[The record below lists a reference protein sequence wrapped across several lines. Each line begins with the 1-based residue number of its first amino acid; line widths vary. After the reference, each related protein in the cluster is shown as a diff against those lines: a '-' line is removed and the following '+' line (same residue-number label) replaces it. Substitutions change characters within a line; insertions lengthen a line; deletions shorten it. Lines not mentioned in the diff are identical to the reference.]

1 VIGFVDCY
9 SGVSGDMLLGAVVD
23 AGVPLETLRAALA
36 GLSVRDEFQLEAEE
50 VRRAGIRATK
60 VRVVA
65 APGRHHRPF
74 REVRAVVR
82 DAGFPAFERDRA
94 LAVLERLAIA
104 EGHIHGAPP
113 DAVELHEVG
122 AIDSIVDV
130 VGTVLGLSFLGI
142 EELYVSSVPVSTGSI
157 ASSGH
162 RLPAPAPA
170 TLAILAQAGI
180 PTRPFGEGRELV
192 TPTGA
197 AILATLGRV
206 GQPAMIVDRVGY
218 GAGDAD
224 FEWPNVL
231 RLWVGRPSDGGDM
244 AQRAPLGDHV
254 VIETN
259 IDDMNPQ
266 LLAPVGEALLAAG
279 ALDVTVTPVQMK
291 KGRAG
296 VQLSVVAR
304 MDDEARLAE
313 LLLAETTTLGV
324 RVYAVR
330 RHEAGRAFVEV
341 PTPYGSVVVKQKILG
356 GRVVGAMPEFESARA
371 RATETGASLG
381 LVHAAAAAAA
391 GSSGDGQHATDA
403 AENAR
408 SAQDPPATA
417 ALPRRLEGPQAAGVV
432 HFDDVEI
439 DLERQLVR
447 RAGELVQLSR
457 TEWRLL
463 ECLAVNA
470 GRVVVHAELLANL
483 RGPEHLDDRHYLRVS
498 VNRVRRALGVEPG
511 EKGAI
516 RTFKGIGYLLDVD
529 GVASAGPRR
538 LRDQASRSNEV
549 EAVPPLPDPTGRLP
563 RV

>member
-9 SGVSGDMLLGAVVD
+9 SGVSGDMLLGAIVD
-23 AGVPLETLRAALA
+23 AGMPLATLRAALA

-65 APGRHHRPF
+65 APGPHHRPF

-142 EELYVSSVPVSTGSI
+142 EELHVSSVPVSTGSI

-170 TLAILAQAGI
+170 TLAILAEAGI

-197 AILATLGRV
+197 AILATLGWV

-231 RLWVGRPSDGGDM
+231 RLWVGRPAGGGDV
-244 AQRAPLGDHV
+244 AQRPPLGDHV

-279 ALDVTVTPVQMK
+279 ALDVTVTPLQMK

-296 VQLSVVAR
+296 VQVSVVAR
-304 MDDEARLAE
+304 MDDEARLAGI
-313 LLLAETTTLGV
+313 LLAETTTLGV
-324 RVYAVR
+324 RVHAVR
-330 RHEAGRAFVEV
+330 RYEAGRSFVEV
-341 PTPYGSVVVKQKILG
+341 ATPFGPVVVKLKILG
-356 GRVVGAMPEFESARA
+356 GRVVGAMPEFESVRA
-371 RATETGASLG
+371 RATETGVPRAR
-381 LVHAAAAAAA
+381 VHAAAAAAA
-391 GSSGDGQHATDA
+391 ARPAGDAPDAADAVEAAGPAPGTGSATD
-403 AENAR
+403 R
-408 SAQDPPATA
+408 P
-417 ALPRRLEGPQAAGVV
+417 GAAG
-432 HFDDVEI
+432 
-439 DLERQLVR
+439 
-447 RAGELVQLSR
+447 G
-457 TEWRLL
+457 
-463 ECLAVNA
+463 
-470 GRVVVHAELLANL
+470 
-483 RGPEHLDDRHYLRVS
+483 
-498 VNRVRRALGVEPG
+498 
-511 EKGAI
+511 
-516 RTFKGIGYLLDVD
+516 
-529 GVASAGPRR
+529 
-538 LRDQASRSNEV
+538 
-549 EAVPPLPDPTGRLP
+549 
-563 RV
+563 

>member
-1 VIGFVDCY
+1 MIGFVDCY
-9 SGVSGDMLLGAVVD
+9 SGASGDMLLGAVVD
-23 AGVPLETLRAALA
+23 AGVPLATLRAAMS

-50 VRRAGIRATK
+50 VRRAGLRALK

-65 APGRHHRPF
+65 APGHHHRPF

-82 DAGFPAFERDRA
+82 DAGLPAVERDRA

-104 EGHIHGAPP
+104 EGRIHGAPP

-142 EELYVSSVPVSTGSI
+142 EELHVSSVPVSTGSI

-170 TLAILAQAGI
+170 TLAILAEAGI

-231 RLWVGRPSDGGDM
+231 RLWVGRPADGGDV

-279 ALDVTVTPVQMK
+279 ALDVTVTPLQMK

-296 VQLSVVAR
+296 VQVSVVAR
-304 MDDEARLAE
+304 MDDEARLAG

-324 RVYAVR
+324 RV
-330 RHEAGRAFVEV
+330 
-341 PTPYGSVVVKQKILG
+341 
-356 GRVVGAMPEFESARA
+356 
-371 RATETGASLG
+371 
-381 LVHAAAAAAA
+381 
-391 GSSGDGQHATDA
+391 
-403 AENAR
+403 
-408 SAQDPPATA
+408 
-417 ALPRRLEGPQAAGVV
+417 
-432 HFDDVEI
+432 
-439 DLERQLVR
+439 
-447 RAGELVQLSR
+447 
-457 TEWRLL
+457 
-463 ECLAVNA
+463 
-470 GRVVVHAELLANL
+470 
-483 RGPEHLDDRHYLRVS
+483 
-498 VNRVRRALGVEPG
+498 
-511 EKGAI
+511 
-516 RTFKGIGYLLDVD
+516 
-529 GVASAGPRR
+529 
-538 LRDQASRSNEV
+538 
-549 EAVPPLPDPTGRLP
+549 
-563 RV
+563 

>member
-1 VIGFVDCY
+1 LIGFVDCY

-23 AGVPLETLRAALA
+23 AGVPLATLRTALS

-50 VRRAGIRATK
+50 VRRAGIRAMK
-60 VRVVA
+60 IRVVA
-65 APGRHHRPF
+65 PPGHHHRPF
-74 REVRAVVR
+74 HEVRAVVR
-82 DAGFPAFERDRA
+82 DAGLPAVDRDRA

-130 VGTVLGLSFLGI
+130 VGTVVGLSLLGI
-142 EELYVSSVPVSTGSI
+142 DELYVSSVPISTGSI

-170 TLAILAQAGI
+170 TLAILAEAAI

-206 GQPAMIVDRVGY
+206 GQPAMIVERVGY

-231 RLWVGRPSDGGDM
+231 RLWVGRKTDAGD
-244 AQRAPLGDHV
+244 AARRAPFGDHV

-266 LLAPVGEALLAAG
+266 LLAPVGEALLLAG
-279 ALDVTVTPVQMK
+279 ALDVTVTPLQMK

-296 VQLSVVAR
+296 VQVSVVAR
-304 MDDEARLAE
+304 AEDETRLAGI
-313 LLLAETTTLGV
+313 LLAETTTLGV
-324 RVYAVR
+324 RAYAVR
-330 RHEAGRAFVEV
+330 RHEAGRSFVEV
-341 PTPYGSVVVKQKILG
+341 LTPYGPVVVKQKILG
-356 GRVVGAMPEFESARA
+356 GRVVGATPEFESVRA
-371 RATETGASLG
+371 RATEAGAPLG

-391 GSSGDGQHATDA
+391 GLSGDAHDA
-403 AENAR
+403 KEAPEDAE
-408 SAQDPPATA
+408 SSQDPPATA
-417 ALPRRLEGPQAAGVV
+417 ALPGRIEGPRAAGVV

-439 DLERQLVR
+439 DLERQLVTR
-447 RAGELVQLSR
+447 SGELVQMSR

-470 GRVVVHAELLANL
+470 GKVVVHAELLTRL
-483 RGPEHLDDRHYLRVS
+483 RGAESRDDLHYLRVW
-498 VNRVRRALGVEPG
+498 VNRVRRKLGVEPG

-516 RTFKGIGYLLDVD
+516 RTFNGIGYLLDVD
-529 GVASAGPRR
+529 SVASTDPGRHSG
-538 LRDQASRSNEV
+538 QAARPT
-549 EAVPPLPDPTGRLP
+549 EAQAVRLPDPAGRLP
-563 RV
+563 RA

>member
-23 AGVPLETLRAALA
+23 AGVPLATLRAALA

-65 APGRHHRPF
+65 PPGRQHRPF
-74 REVRAVVR
+74 RVVRAVVR
-82 DAGFPAFERDRA
+82 DAGLPAAERDRA

-104 EGHIHGAPP
+104 EGHIHGAPS

-130 VGTVLGLSFLGI
+130 VGTVVGLSILGI
-142 EELYVSSVPVSTGSI
+142 EELHVSSVPVSTGSI
-157 ASSGH
+157 VSSGH

-180 PTRPFGEGRELV
+180 PTRPFGDGRELV

-224 FEWPNVL
+224 LEWPNVL
-231 RLWVGRPSDGGDM
+231 RLWVGRPADGGDVG
-244 AQRAPLGDHV
+244 QRAPLGDHV

-279 ALDVTVTPVQMK
+279 ALDVTVTPLQMK

-296 VQLSVVAR
+296 VQVSVVAR
-304 MDDEARLAE
+304 MDDEARLAR

-324 RVYAVR
+324 RVHAVR
-330 RHEAGRAFVEV
+330 RYEAGRAFVEV
-341 PTPYGSVVVKQKILG
+341 ATPFGPVVVKQKILG
-356 GRVVGAMPEFESARA
+356 GRVVGAMPEFESVRT
-371 RATETGASLG
+371 RATETGVPLAM
-381 LVHAAAAAAA
+381 VHAAAAAAA
-391 GSSGDGQHATDA
+391 GWTGHASDAADTVEAAEPAADIGSATD
-403 AENAR
+403 R
-408 SAQDPPATA
+408 P
-417 ALPRRLEGPQAAGVV
+417 GAAG
-432 HFDDVEI
+432 
-439 DLERQLVR
+439 
-447 RAGELVQLSR
+447 G
-457 TEWRLL
+457 
-463 ECLAVNA
+463 
-470 GRVVVHAELLANL
+470 
-483 RGPEHLDDRHYLRVS
+483 
-498 VNRVRRALGVEPG
+498 
-511 EKGAI
+511 
-516 RTFKGIGYLLDVD
+516 
-529 GVASAGPRR
+529 
-538 LRDQASRSNEV
+538 
-549 EAVPPLPDPTGRLP
+549 
-563 RV
+563 